1 MIFITSLM
9 LMGAVDI
16 LSVMVNEW
24 SEEKI
29 ELLLKSQP
37 IYFWGNY
44 LEL

>member
-1 MIFITSLM
+1 M

-29 ELLLKSQP
+29 ELLLKSLQP
-37 IYFWGNY
+37 IYFWGSY